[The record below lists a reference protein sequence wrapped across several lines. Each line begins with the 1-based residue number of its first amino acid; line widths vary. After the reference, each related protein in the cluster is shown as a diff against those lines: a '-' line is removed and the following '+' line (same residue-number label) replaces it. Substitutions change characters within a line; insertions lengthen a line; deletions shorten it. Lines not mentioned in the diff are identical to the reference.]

1 MVKRFITKTYMGLI
15 FLFLYAPILVLM
27 VFSFNSSKSR
37 GNFSG
42 VTFKWY
48 VELFKNQ
55 EVMRALSNTLIIG
68 VVSTLVATF
77 IGTFA
82 AIGIYFMKK
91 GYFKKLVLNLNYLP
105 VLNPDI
111 VMAVSLA
118 ALYKIMGLK
127 LGLVTIILSHIT
139 FSIPYVVLAILP
151 KLKQMNNFLVEAAMD
166 LGAKP
171 LYAVRKII
179 IPEIKESIVVGLLI
193 AFTLSIDDFAISFFT
208 TGHGVSNLSILI
220 YSMAKKGINPMINAL
235 STLMMITLFAFLV
248 IIYKKNEKVDIDS

>member
-48 VELFKNQ
+48 VELFQNQ

>member
-118 ALYKIMGLK
+118 DLY
-127 LGLVTIILSHIT
+127 T
-139 FSIPYVVLAILP
+139 FL
-151 KLKQMNNFLVEAAMD
+151 
-166 LGAKP
+166 
-171 LYAVRKII
+171 R
-179 IPEIKESIVVGLLI
+179 
-193 AFTLSIDDFAISFFT
+193 
-208 TGHGVSNLSILI
+208 
-220 YSMAKKGINPMINAL
+220 
-235 STLMMITLFAFLV
+235 
-248 IIYKKNEKVDIDS
+248 